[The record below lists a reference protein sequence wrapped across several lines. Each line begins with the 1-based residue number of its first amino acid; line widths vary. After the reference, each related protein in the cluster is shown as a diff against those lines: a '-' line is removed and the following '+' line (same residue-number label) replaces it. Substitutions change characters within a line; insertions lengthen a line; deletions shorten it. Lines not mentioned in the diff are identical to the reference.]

1 MNALD
6 NIQNEAKVIVDQ
18 LADRQI
24 ADMKR
29 LDNTFQEW
37 LAIDGNAI
45 MNNWGD
51 KINLYNTTYK
61 YIYMTCFRVYNRD
74 TCIYE
79 RPTTYNNTH
88 EERSAM
94 GYSKDLM
101 YMVNDLR
108 AMTSSNWE
116 AKYREVF
123 VAANMVKL
131 NRALGKYITNTMHAS
146 EINVTTGGDGAEV
159 VAVINGMQRFK
170 AFGTLCGGDV
180 QCYHYRYRSS
190 LKALN
195 QY

>member
-6 NIQNEAKVIVDQ
+6 NIQNEAGVIVDQ

-29 LDNTFQEW
+29 LDDAFQEW
-37 LAIDGNAI
+37 LAVDGNAI
-45 MNNWGD
+45 ALRLVD
-51 KINLYNTTYK
+51 QVDLYNSTYK
-61 YIYMTCFRVYNRD
+61 YVYMTHFRVYNRE

-88 EERSAM
+88 EELSAM

-101 YMVNDLR
+101 HMVNDLR
-108 AMTSSNWE
+108 TMTSSNWE
-116 AKYREVF
+116 VKYRELF

-131 NRALGKYITNTMHAS
+131 NRALGKHINNEMDAKD
-146 EINVTTGGDGAEV
+146 INVTTGGDGAEV
-159 VAVINGMQRFK
+159 TATINGMFK
-170 AFGTLCGGDV
+170 FKTFGTLCGGDV

-190 LKALN
+190 LKSIKR
-195 QY
+195 

>member
-6 NIQNEAKVIVDQ
+6 NIQNEAGVIVDQ

-29 LDNTFQEW
+29 LDDAFQEW
-37 LAIDGNAI
+37 LAVDGNAI
-45 MNNWGD
+45 IGRMDGRV
-51 KINLYNTTYK
+51 NLYNSTYK
-61 YIYMTCFRVYNRD
+61 YVYMTHFRVYNRE

-88 EERSAM
+88 EELSAM

-101 YMVNDLR
+101 HMVNDLR
-108 AMTSSNWE
+108 TMTSSNWE
-116 AKYREVF
+116 VKYRELF

-131 NRALGKYITNTMHAS
+131 NRALGKHINNEMDAKD
-146 EINVTTGGDGAEV
+146 INVTTGGDGAEV
-159 VAVINGMQRFK
+159 TAVINGMMKFK
-170 AFGTLCGGDV
+170 TFGTLCGGDV

-190 LKALN
+190 LKSIKR
-195 QY
+195 

>member
-6 NIQNEAKVIVDQ
+6 NIQNEAGVIVDQ

-29 LDNTFQEW
+29 LDDAFQQW

-45 MNNWGD
+45 VGRLGGQID
-51 KINLYNTTYK
+51 LYNSTYK
-61 YIYMTCFRVYNRD
+61 YIYMTHFRVYNLE
-74 TCIYE
+74 TGKYE
-79 RPTTYNNTH
+79 RPTTYNNTY

-108 AMTSSNWE
+108 TMISSYWE
-116 AKYREVF
+116 VKYRELF

-131 NRALGKYITNTMHAS
+131 NRALGKYISNTMYAQD
-146 EINVTTGGDGAEV
+146 INVTMGGDGAEV
-159 VAVINGMQRFK
+159 TAIINGMFRFK
-170 AFGTLCGGDV
+170 AFGTLCGGDI

-190 LKALN
+190 LKGIKR
-195 QY
+195 Q

>member
-6 NIQNEAKVIVDQ
+6 NIQNEAGVIVDQ

-29 LDNTFQEW
+29 LDDAFQEW
-37 LAIDGNAI
+37 LAVDGNAI
-45 MNNWGD
+45 IGRMDGRV
-51 KINLYNTTYK
+51 NLYNSTYK
-61 YIYMTCFRVYNRD
+61 YVYMTHFRVYNRE

-88 EERSAM
+88 EELSAM

-101 YMVNDLR
+101 HMVNDLR
-108 AMTSSNWE
+108 TMTSSNWE
-116 AKYREVF
+116 VKYRELF

-131 NRALGKYITNTMHAS
+131 NRALGKHINNEMHAS

-159 VAVINGMQRFK
+159 TAVINGMMKFK
-170 AFGTLCGGDV
+170 TFGTLCGGDV

-190 LKALN
+190 LKSIKR
-195 QY
+195 

>member
-6 NIQNEAKVIVDQ
+6 NIQNEAGVIVDQ

-29 LDNTFQEW
+29 LDDAFQEW
-37 LAIDGNAI
+37 LAVDGNAI
-45 MNNWGD
+45 IGRMDGRV
-51 KINLYNTTYK
+51 NLYNSTYK
-61 YIYMTCFRVYNRD
+61 YVYMTHFRVYNRE

-88 EERSAM
+88 EELSAM

-101 YMVNDLR
+101 HMVNDLR
-108 AMTSSNWE
+108 TMTSSNWE
-116 AKYREVF
+116 VKYRELF

-131 NRALGKYITNTMHAS
+131 NRALGKHINNEMDAKD
-146 EINVTTGGDGAEV
+146 INVTTGGDGAEV
-159 VAVINGMQRFK
+159 TATINGMFK
-170 AFGTLCGGDV
+170 FKTFGTLCGGDV

-190 LKALN
+190 LKSIKR
-195 QY
+195 

>member
-6 NIQNEAKVIVDQ
+6 NIQNEAGVIVDQ

-29 LDNTFQEW
+29 LDDAFQEW
-37 LAIDGNAI
+37 LAVDGNAI
-45 MNNWGD
+45 IGRMDGRV
-51 KINLYNTTYK
+51 NLYNSTYK
-61 YIYMTCFRVYNRD
+61 YVYMTHFRVYNRE

-88 EERSAM
+88 EELSAM

-101 YMVNDLR
+101 HMVNDLR
-108 AMTSSNWE
+108 TMTSSNWE
-116 AKYREVF
+116 VKYRELF
-123 VAANMVKL
+123 VTANMVKL
-131 NRALGKYITNTMHAS
+131 NRALGKYINNEMHAS

-159 VAVINGMQRFK
+159 TAVINGMMKFK
-170 AFGTLCGGDV
+170 TFGTLCGGDV

-190 LKALN
+190 LKSIKR
-195 QY
+195 

>member
-6 NIQNEAKVIVDQ
+6 NIQNEAGVIVDQ

-29 LDNTFQEW
+29 LDDAFQEW
-37 LAIDGNAI
+37 LAVDGNAI
-45 MNNWGD
+45 ALRLVD
-51 KINLYNTTYK
+51 QVDLYNSTYK
-61 YIYMTCFRVYNRD
+61 YIYMTHFRVYNRE

-88 EERSAM
+88 EELSAM

-101 YMVNDLR
+101 HMVNDLR
-108 AMTSSNWE
+108 TMTSSNWE
-116 AKYREVF
+116 VKYRELF

-131 NRALGKYITNTMHAS
+131 NRALGKHINNEMDAKD
-146 EINVTTGGDGAEV
+146 INVTTGGDGAEV
-159 VAVINGMQRFK
+159 TATINGMFK
-170 AFGTLCGGDV
+170 FKTFGTLCGGDV

-190 LKALN
+190 LKSIKR
-195 QY
+195 

>member
-6 NIQNEAKVIVDQ
+6 NIQNEAGVIVDQ

-29 LDNTFQEW
+29 LDDAFQEW
-37 LAIDGNAI
+37 LAVDGNAI
-45 MNNWGD
+45 ALRLVD
-51 KINLYNTTYK
+51 QVDLYNSTYK
-61 YIYMTCFRVYNRD
+61 YIYMTHFRIYNSE

-79 RPTTYNNTH
+79 RPTTYNNTY

-101 YMVNDLR
+101 HMVHDLR
-108 AMTSSNWE
+108 TMTSSNWE
-116 AKYREVF
+116 VKYRELF

-131 NRALGKYITNTMHAS
+131 NRALGKHINNEMHAS

-159 VAVINGMQRFK
+159 TAVINGMMKFK
-170 AFGTLCGGDV
+170 TFGTLCGGNV

-190 LKALN
+190 LKSIKR
-195 QY
+195 

>member
-6 NIQNEAKVIVDQ
+6 NIQNEAGVIVDQ

-29 LDNTFQEW
+29 LDDAFQEW
-37 LAIDGNAI
+37 LAVDGNAI
-45 MNNWGD
+45 IGRMDGRV
-51 KINLYNTTYK
+51 NLYNSTYK
-61 YIYMTCFRVYNRD
+61 YVYMTHFRVYNRE

-88 EERSAM
+88 EELSAM

-101 YMVNDLR
+101 HMVNDLR
-108 AMTSSNWE
+108 TMTSSNWE
-116 AKYREVF
+116 VKYRELF
-123 VAANMVKL
+123 VTANMVKL
-131 NRALGKYITNTMHAS
+131 NRALGKYVTNEMHAS

-159 VAVINGMQRFK
+159 TAVINGMMKFK
-170 AFGTLCGGDV
+170 TFGTLCGGDV

-190 LKALN
+190 LKSIKR
-195 QY
+195 

>member
-6 NIQNEAKVIVDQ
+6 NIQNEAGVIVDQ

-29 LDNTFQEW
+29 LDDAFQEW
-37 LAIDGNAI
+37 LAVDGNAI
-45 MNNWGD
+45 VGRMDGRV
-51 KINLYNTTYK
+51 NLYNSTYK
-61 YIYMTCFRVYNRD
+61 YVYMTHFRVYNRE

-101 YMVNDLR
+101 HMVNDLR
-108 AMTSSNWE
+108 TMTSSNWE
-116 AKYREVF
+116 VKYRELF

-131 NRALGKYITNTMHAS
+131 NRALGKHINNEMHAS

-159 VAVINGMQRFK
+159 TAVINGMMKFK
-170 AFGTLCGGDV
+170 TFGTLCGGDV

-190 LKALN
+190 LKSIKR
-195 QY
+195 